1 MRRSRSGSVQRLL
14 WRLSAS
20 SALVVVLPAWAQV
33 SVPLPGRNGEP
44 RLPSAP
50 ATLPAQQPATSGGTS
65 VPLPGSSSETA
76 PSPVPIGPHG
86 RPDINPYDRDIAL
99 TAPLTYRDKPLGEVP
114 VLLTR
119 DDRFLIDTA
128 PFLDLI
134 DTLLNDKAKADI
146 KAALQGHEQFE
157 NEDLKATGVSLQFDP
172 GSLSVVVLKID
183 SAHRA
188 TMPLFDTPRPDDEK
202 PDVKPAGVSAYL
214 NIDAVESRVWG
225 NVANSGFRRPSIFMT
240 GAARMAGVVLEA
252 DVQWAETSGLSG
264 GTGYRFD
271 RNYARFVYDEPED
284 FRRWY
289 LGDLTPEI
297 RGQQGYVQMG
307 GLGVSRQRQ
316 RFDQFRSAILQG
328 NRQLL
333 LQRDATVD
341 VYRNG
346 TLLKQFNL
354 QAGSYDLSS
363 LPLLS
368 GSNDLQIQVRD
379 TSGLVQDIAYRS
391 YLDPID
397 LQPGDYEY
405 SGYIGRTSN
414 RFGRTPTYS
423 GPLAFSGFY
432 RKAFVGKPA
441 VGIGLQASKRT
452 QVLTG
457 QTQFILPGG
466 SRLQFDMGVSHTKA
480 FGVGYAPGVT
490 YERIFDRG
498 GLIDSFTL
506 HAGYM
511 SRRFGSLGNDQP
523 DNSSS
528 ISVDAQYTRAMSQKL
543 TLLFNGS
550 YIRNR
555 GSFGD
560 NYRLNTLASYRM
572 NRKWSVRG
580 GVNYTH
586 YGSGFGSANGMGFN
600 VSLVFE
606 PSYRDRAEISYDK
619 LASTTT
625 ASYSHLSDGTIGS
638 IGYGALATRSD
649 GQANGQ
655 AYIDYIDSKFDA
667 SLIHSAYG
675 RNFGNIADQ
684 QVTSLR
690 VGTALAFADGSF
702 GVGRRIGDSFAI
714 LTPHKSLKGHDVV
727 AGQSIA
733 ENAYLT
739 RSGPL
744 GGAVNSYLSS
754 YVTQSVQYDVENPPP
769 GYDVGSGVFRVRPPY
784 RGGYAMEVGTD
795 AFASAMGTML
805 YADGK
810 PVSLMGGKVVPV
822 DRNNGEPL
830 PFFTNSVG
838 RFAIQNLRP
847 GASYRITLVNSTS
860 SLFFTVPK
868 DTKGLVDL
876 KTVTVTDEG
885 VNK

>member
-1 MRRSRSGSVQRLL
+1 MRPPRSGSARHLL
-14 WRLSAS
+14 WHLSAS
-20 SALVVVLPAWAQV
+20 TALIIALPAGAQV
-33 SVPLPGRNGEP
+33 SVPLPGRGGAP

-50 ATLPAQQPATSGGTS
+50 ASDPLQPAPAQSGTS
-65 VPLPGSSSETA
+65 VPLPGSTPET
-76 PSPVPIGPHG
+76 PPLSVPMGPYG
-86 RPDINPYDRDIAL
+86 RPDINPYDRDIEL

-134 DTLLNDKAKADI
+134 DTLLNDKAKSEI
-146 KAALQGHEQFE
+146 KAALVGHERFE
-157 NEDLKATGVSLQFDP
+157 NEDLKATGVSLEFDP

-183 SAHRA
+183 AAHRA
-188 TMPLFDTPRPDDEK
+188 TMALFDTPRPDDEK
-202 PDVKPAGVSAYL
+202 PDVKPAGFSAYV
-214 NIDAVESRVWG
+214 NIDAVESRIWG
-225 NVANSGFRRPSIFMT
+225 DVPNNGFRRPSFFVT
-240 GAARMAGVVLEA
+240 GAARVAGVVLET
-252 DVQWAETSGLSG
+252 DVQLAEKSDLLG
-264 GTGYRFD
+264 GNGYRFD
-271 RNYARFVYDEPED
+271 RNYARFVYDEAED
-284 FRRWY
+284 YRRWY

-307 GLGVSRQRQ
+307 GFGVSRQRQ

-346 TLLKQFNL
+346 TLLKQFKL

-368 GSNDLQIQVRD
+368 GSNDVQVQVRD
-379 TSGLVQDIAYRS
+379 STGLVQDIAYRS

-414 RFGRTPTYS
+414 RFGRTPVYN
-423 GPLAFSGFY
+423 GPVAFSGFY

-441 VGIGLQASKRT
+441 IGIGLQASKRT
-452 QVLTG
+452 QVFTG
-457 QTQFILPGG
+457 QTQFILSGG
-466 SRLQFDMGVSHTKA
+466 SRLQFDMGVSNTKA
-480 FGVGYAPGVT
+480 YGVGYAPGVT

-506 HAGYM
+506 HADYM
-511 SRRFGSLGNDQP
+511 SRRFGSLGNDLP
-523 DNSSS
+523 DNSSAV
-528 ISVDAQYTRAMSQKL
+528 SVDAQYTRAMSQKL

-586 YGSGFGSANGMGFN
+586 YGSGFGNANGMGFN

-606 PSYRDRAEISYDK
+606 PSYRDRAEVSYDK
-619 LASTTT
+619 LGSTAT
-625 ASYSHLSDGTIGS
+625 ASYSHMSDGTIGS

-649 GQANGQ
+649 GSANGQ
-655 AYIDYIDSKFDA
+655 AYVDYIDSKFDA

-675 RNFGNIADQ
+675 RNFGNVTDQ

-714 LTPHKSLKGHDVV
+714 LTPHQSLKGHDVV

-769 GYDVGSGVFRVRPPY
+769 GYDIGAGVFRVRPPY
-784 RGGYAMEVGTD
+784 RSGYAMEIGAD

-805 YADGK
+805 YPDGK

-822 DRNNGEPL
+822 DRGNGEPV

-847 GASYRITLVNSTS
+847 GASYRIMLVDSTS

-885 VNK
+885 ANK

>member
-1 MRRSRSGSVQRLL
+1 MSARRSSSVRRLL

-20 SALVVVLPAWAQV
+20 SALLASAPAWSQV

-50 ATLPAQQPATSGGTS
+50 PPQPVQPSAPSNGAS
-65 VPLPGSSSETA
+65 VPLPGSTPET
-76 PSPVPIGPHG
+76 PPLSVPMGPHG
-86 RPDINPYDRDIAL
+86 RPDINPYDRDIEL

-119 DDRFLIDTA
+119 DDRFLIDSA

-134 DTLLNDKAKADI
+134 DTLLNDQAKMEI
-146 KAALQGHEQFE
+146 KAALQGHERFE
-157 NEDLKATGVSLQFDP
+157 NEHLKATGVSLEFDP
-172 GSLSVVVLKID
+172 SSLSVVVLKID
-183 SAHRA
+183 AAHRA
-188 TMPLFDTPRPDDEK
+188 TMALFDTPKRDEEK
-202 PDVKPAGVSAYL
+202 ADVKPAGFSAYV

-225 NVANSGFRRPSIFMT
+225 NVLNKGFRRPSLFLT
-240 GAARMAGVVLEA
+240 GAARMAGVVLET
-252 DVQWAETSGLSG
+252 DVQWAETSDLMG

-271 RNYARFVYDEPED
+271 RNYARLVYDEPED
-284 FRRWY
+284 YRRWY
-289 LGDLTPEI
+289 LGDLNPEI

-307 GLGVSRQRQ
+307 GFGVSRQRQ

-379 TSGLVQDIAYRS
+379 TTGLVQDIAYRS

-414 RFGRTPTYS
+414 RFGRTPVYN
-423 GPLAFSGFY
+423 GPIAFSGFY

-452 QVLTG
+452 QVLIG

-466 SRLQFDMGVSHTKA
+466 SRLQFDMGVSNTKA
-480 FGVGYAPGVT
+480 YGVGYAPGVT

-498 GLIDSFTL
+498 GLLDSFTL
-506 HAGYM
+506 HADYM
-511 SRRFGSLGNDQP
+511 SRRFGSLGNDLP
-523 DNSSS
+523 DNSSA

-543 TLLFNGS
+543 TLLINGS

-560 NYRLNTLASYRM
+560 NYRINTLASYRM
-572 NRKWSVRG
+572 DRKWSVRG

-586 YGSGFGSANGMGFN
+586 YGSGFGAANGMGFN
-600 VSLVFE
+600 ISLVFE
-606 PSYRDRAEISYDK
+606 PSYRDRAEVSYDK
-619 LASTTT
+619 LDSTVT
-625 ASYSHLSDGTIGS
+625 ASYSHMSDGTIGS
-638 IGYGALATRSD
+638 IGYGALAMRSD
-649 GQANGQ
+649 STANGQ
-655 AYIDYIDSKFDA
+655 AYVDYIDSKFDA
-667 SLIHSAYG
+667 SLIHSGYG
-675 RNFGNIADQ
+675 RNLGKITDQ

-690 VGTALAFADGSF
+690 IGTALAFADGSF

-714 LTPHKSLKGHDVV
+714 LTQHESLKGHDVV

-744 GGAVNSYLSS
+744 GGAVNSYLGS

-784 RGGYAMEVGTD
+784 RSGYAMEIGTD
-795 AFASAMGTML
+795 AFASAMGTMH
-805 YADGK
+805 YPDGK
-810 PVSLMGGKVVPV
+810 PVSLMGGKVVPL
-822 DRNNGEPL
+822 DRNDGEPL

-847 GASYRITLVNSTS
+847 GASYRIMLVNSTS

>member
-1 MRRSRSGSVQRLL
+1 MHPPRSGSARHLL
-14 WRLSAS
+14 WHLSAS
-20 SALVVVLPAWAQV
+20 TALIIALPAAAQV
-33 SVPLPGRNGEP
+33 SVPLPGRGSAP

-50 ATLPAQQPATSGGTS
+50 PSDPVQPAPAQGGAS
-65 VPLPGSSSETA
+65 VPLPGSTPET
-76 PSPVPIGPHG
+76 PPLSVPIGPYG
-86 RPDINPYDRDIAL
+86 RPDINPYDREIEL

-128 PFLDLI
+128 PFLILI
-134 DTLLNDKAKADI
+134 ETLLNDKAKSEI
-146 KAALQGHEQFE
+146 KAALAGHERFE
-157 NEDLKATGVSLQFDP
+157 NEDLKATGVSLEFDP

-183 SAHRA
+183 AGHRA
-188 TMPLFDTPRPDDEK
+188 TMALFDTPRPDDEK
-202 PDVKPAGVSAYL
+202 PDVKPAGFSAYV
-214 NIDAVESRVWG
+214 NIDAVESRIWG
-225 NVANSGFRRPSIFMT
+225 DVPNNGFRRPSLFVT
-240 GAARMAGVVLEA
+240 GAARVAGVVLET
-252 DVQWAETSGLSG
+252 DVQLAERSDLLG
-264 GTGYRFD
+264 GNGYRFD
-271 RNYARFVYDEPED
+271 RNYARFVYDEAED
-284 FRRWY
+284 YRRWY

-307 GLGVSRQRQ
+307 GFGVSRQRQ

-346 TLLKQFNL
+346 TLLKQFKL

-368 GSNDLQIQVRD
+368 GSNDVQVQVRD
-379 TSGLVQDIAYRS
+379 STGLVQDIAYRS

-414 RFGRTPTYS
+414 RFGRTPVYN
-423 GPLAFSGFY
+423 GPVAFSGFY

-441 VGIGLQASKRT
+441 IGIGLQASKRT
-452 QVLTG
+452 QVFTG
-457 QTQFILPGG
+457 QTQFILSGG
-466 SRLQFDMGVSHTKA
+466 SRLQFDMGVSNTKA
-480 FGVGYAPGVT
+480 YGVGYAPGVT

-506 HAGYM
+506 HADYM
-511 SRRFGSLGNDQP
+511 SRRFGSLGNDLP
-523 DNSSS
+523 DNSSAV
-528 ISVDAQYTRAMSQKL
+528 SVDAQYTRAMSQKL

-586 YGSGFGSANGMGFN
+586 YGSGFGNANGMGFN

-606 PSYRDRAEISYDK
+606 PSYRDRAEVSYDK
-619 LASTTT
+619 LGSTAT
-625 ASYSHLSDGTIGS
+625 ASYSHMSDGTIGS

-649 GQANGQ
+649 GSANGQ

-675 RNFGNIADQ
+675 RNFGNVTDQ

-690 VGTALAFADGSF
+690 VGTSLAFADGSF

-769 GYDVGSGVFRVRPPY
+769 GYDIGSGVFRVRPPY
-784 RGGYAMEVGTD
+784 RSGYAMEIGTD

-805 YADGK
+805 HPDGK

-822 DRNNGEPL
+822 DRGNGEPV

-847 GASYRITLVNSTS
+847 GASYRIMLVDSTT

-885 VNK
+885 ANK